1 MSNKKSTKNSNDNE
15 KTKRVKVVKEKD
27 INKKNKDKKK
37 KGKHPKLMLALKILL
52 GLFVIGVIIVA
63 GIFAG
68 VIFGLFGNDFDI
80 NELTIENRNSVVVD
94 QNGNTIV
101 TLNGEENREVISLQE
116 MGEWIPVAF
125 VSIEDERFYSHNGV
139 DIIRTAGA
147 TIQYILRGG
156 KSSYGGSTI
165 TQQLIKN
172 ATKENERDWTRKVKE
187 IVRAYQVERVMSKDQ
202 ILESYLNIIPL
213 GGGGKNI
220 HGVQVASKYYF
231 DKKPAELSIAEAAY
245 LAGINN
251 APNTYNPFK
260 ENPNTE
266 KINERTKI
274 VINKMKE
281 LGKLTDEQYNQAIA
295 EVDAGLN
302 FKEGTVSSG
311 TNFDWHTESA
321 INQIIEQMVEEKG
334 LDKDTAKARLY
345 GGGYTIYT
353 TQDTSIQNIV
363 QEEFNKTTYI
373 AKGRQ
378 KDENGN
384 LKHEQT
390 QAGMVIIDQYTGYVV
405 ACAGGLG
412 EKTVA
417 FGTNRATE
425 GVIAQPGSAIKPLA
439 TIAPGLQEGIITAA
453 SVFDDTPK
461 SYGSY
466 TPHNSYSGYKG
477 LLNIR
482 QMITLSA
489 NLPEVKLLQKL
500 TPKTSIEYM
509 TRMGLDMENQTEA
522 LSLVLGGT
530 DRMQSPLDMAAAYA
544 MIANG
549 GEYIEPTFYTKVV
562 DSNNNVIVEANQRR
576 ERILSEQNAYILQT
590 ILKGPVEGSGGTAG
604 SAKISGMDVGAKTG
618 STNDYA
624 DRWLCGF
631 TPYYTAA
638 TVFGYDGTDEG
649 IHYTGKVSG
658 NVALKI
664 WSPIMK
670 AVHKDLESKSFT
682 KPSGIVTATVCKDSG
697 LLANELCSQDQR
709 GSRAYSEI
717 FVKGTVPTKTCS
729 THVKLKICKDTGKI
743 ATEYCTNVEEKVF
756 ITRPNSDTDTSW
768 KSAADAQYMA
778 PTENCDKHT
787 KPADTEKPVV
797 TLNGEAN
804 ITVKLNEKYTDKGAK
819 ATDNVDGDLTSKI
832 KVEVKKDGK
841 VVSRVDTSKE
851 GTYIITY
858 SVTDT
863 AGNVGTK
870 TRTIKVV
877 KSTSSNNND
886 DDDNNSNS
894 NTINNGNTNTGGSG
908 NSNNNKNNVS
918 TKPTSRTTNNSN
930 NKNSNNKQ

>member
-1 MSNKKSTKNSNDNE
+1 MSNKKGTKKSNENE

-27 INKKNKDKKK
+27 INKKSKKK

-52 GLFVIGVIIVA
+52 GLFIIGVIIVA
-63 GIFAG
+63 GVFAG
-68 VIFGLFGNDFDI
+68 VVFGLFGNDFDI

-94 QNGNTIV
+94 KDGNTIV

-116 MGEWIPVAF
+116 MGEWLPVAF

-139 DIIRTAGA
+139 DIMRTAGA
-147 TIQYILRGG
+147 TVQYILRGG
-156 KSSYGGSTI
+156 ESSYGGSTI

-202 ILESYLNIIPL
+202 ILEAYLNIIPL

-231 DKKPAELSIAEAAY
+231 DKKPAELSIAESAY

-260 ENPNTE
+260 ETPNTE
-266 KINERTKI
+266 KINSRTKI

-281 LGKLTDEQYNQAIA
+281 LGKLTEEQYNQAIA

-311 TNFDWHTESA
+311 TNLDWHTESA
-321 INQIIEQMVEEKG
+321 INQILDQMVEEKG
-334 LDKDTAKARLY
+334 LDRDTAKARLY

-353 TQDTSIQNIV
+353 TQDQSIQATV

-373 AKGRQ
+373 AKGKE
-378 KDENGN
+378 KDADGN
-384 LKHEQT
+384 LKHEHT

-405 ACAGGLG
+405 GCAGGLG

-425 GVIAQPGSAIKPLA
+425 GVVAQPGSAIKPLA
-439 TIAPGLQEGIITAA
+439 TIAPSLQEGIITAA
-453 SVFDDTPK
+453 SVYDDTPK

-482 QMITLSA
+482 QMITISA

-509 TRMGLDMENQTEA
+509 SRMGLDMENQTEA

-530 DRMQSPLDMAAAYA
+530 DKMQSPLNMAAAYA

-638 TVFGYDGTDEG
+638 TVFGYDGTDEA
-649 IHYTGKVSG
+649 IHYTGKITG

-670 AVHKDLESKSFT
+670 AIHKDLESKSFT
-682 KPSGIVTATVCKDSG
+682 KPSGIVSATVCKDSG
-697 LLANELCSQDQR
+697 LLANDLCSQDQR

-717 FVKGTVPTKTCS
+717 FVKGTVPSKTCS

-778 PTENCDKHT
+778 PTENCDVHT
-787 KPADTEKPVV
+787 KPADKEKPVV
-797 TLNGEAN
+797 KIEGSATV
-804 ITVKLNEKYTDKGAK
+804 TVKLNEKYEDKGAK

-841 VVSRVDTSKE
+841 VVEKVDTSKE
-851 GTYIITY
+851 GTYTITY
-858 SVTDT
+858 SATDT
-863 AGNVGTK
+863 AGNVGTA
-870 TRTIKVV
+870 TRTVKVV
-877 KSTSSNNND
+877 KSTSNNND
-886 DDDNNSNS
+886 
-894 NTINNGNTNTGGSG
+894 NTNTNTNTNNGNTNNNNGSS
-908 NSNNNKNNVS
+908 SNNNKNNVS
-918 TKPTSRTTNNSN
+918 TQPTSGTTNNNN
-930 NKNSNNKQ
+930 NKNNKSTNNKQ